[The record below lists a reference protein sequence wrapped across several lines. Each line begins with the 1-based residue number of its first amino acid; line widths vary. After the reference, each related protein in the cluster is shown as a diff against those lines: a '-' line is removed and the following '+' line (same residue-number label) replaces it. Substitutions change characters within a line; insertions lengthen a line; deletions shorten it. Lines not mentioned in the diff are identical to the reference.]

1 MNLYERVRRTLAAEL
16 KASDSLHSMM
26 RRSSRSLVML
36 GAVACARAAPTPL
49 SAVHAADQ
57 AIYRAVLDS
66 LFVPRNSNRVT
77 QLVIVDSTSTYR
89 LDGLGLEQVR
99 ALYRTPG
106 IDSSA
111 IRDYETRNLQP
122 HSLKYLPT
130 LGLRLPVVLAT
141 SDSLRVVAGEG
152 LEKYWSRF
160 YQRYPHSSGSITLSA
175 IGYNIK
181 GDAAILIV
189 EQSCGGLCGSGSAV
203 VVGRDDGRWHLIAIQ
218 NLWIS

>member
-1 MNLYERVRRTLAAEL
+1 MMHR
-16 KASDSLHSMM
+16 SL
-26 RRSSRSLVML
+26 RSLVVV
-36 GAVACARAAPTPL
+36 GAAACAARAPTTL
-49 SAVHAADQ
+49 SDVHAADQ
-57 AIYRAVLDS
+57 AVYRAVLDS

-77 QLVIVDSTSTYR
+77 QLVIVDNTSTYR
-89 LDGLGLEQVR
+89 LDGFGVEQVR
-99 ALYRTPG
+99 ALYRIPG
-106 IDSSA
+106 IDSAA

-141 SDSLRVVAGEG
+141 SDSLRVVPGEG
-152 LEKYWSRF
+152 AEKYWSRF

-181 GDAAILIV
+181 GDAAILMV
-189 EQSCGGLCGSGSAV
+189 EHSCGGLCGSGSTV
-203 VVGRDDGRWHLIAIQ
+203 VVRRDDGRWHLIAIQ

>member
-1 MNLYERVRRTLAAEL
+1 MMHR
-16 KASDSLHSMM
+16 SL
-26 RRSSRSLVML
+26 RSLVVV
-36 GAVACARAAPTPL
+36 AAAACAARAPTTL
-49 SAVHAADQ
+49 SDVHAADQ
-57 AIYRAVLDS
+57 AVYRAVLDS

-89 LDGLGLEQVR
+89 LDRFGVEQVR
-99 ALYRTPG
+99 VLYRIPG
-106 IDSSA
+106 IDSA
-111 IRDYETRNLQP
+111 TIRDYETRNLQP

-141 SDSLRVVAGEG
+141 SDSLRVVPGEG
-152 LEKYWSRF
+152 PEKYWSRF

-181 GDAAILIV
+181 GDTAILMV
-189 EQSCGGLCGSGSAV
+189 EQSCGGLCGSGFIV
-203 VVGRDDGRWHLIAIQ
+203 VVSRDDGRWYLIAIQ